1 MAHEWRDAKATARRG
16 VFLTLVVAAGLAWA
30 GDTRELAERLAGLR
44 SEVATLQ
51 EDLVAARDA
60 LRADLRSLEQ
70 RKVEAEAAI
79 RQAEARRDELQRL
92 AERASERIQSDDA
105 ARTALVTPLLEAL
118 SGLREHVAAGL
129 PWRRQER
136 LEALET
142 LERGLRDGSIDP
154 RRGAGRVW
162 AAVEDERRL
171 ARENALD
178 RVALPLAEGEVL
190 ARAGR
195 LGMVAMVWDTPD
207 GRAGVAVRGAEG
219 WTYPTVS
226 GADATRVTELL
237 DSLEKQVR
245 TGFFELPWALE
256 VGR

>member
-118 SGLREHVAAGL
+118 SGLED
-129 PWRRQER
+129 P
-136 LEALET
+136 EALRWGMGET